1 MRARAT
7 LQPVHARTD
16 MQICISFA
24 AEHTHAHTHTH
35 THTHTQVH
43 MQVYAQTP
51 AYTHACSYEYA
62 CTHAGADF
70 TRACIP
76 DPLPSPSA
84 HTFNERQSANEDIGL
99 LAHGAHWRCLGLC
112 LDDRVRDRLVLLLRV
127 AHMGPSQR
135 DRQRERARARERIP
149 AAGVTCGGGEDGRSR
164 AGLAGNF
171 APAAACVGQGP
182 TCGGGSPLR
191 SPAHACLRSQ
201 AGKTHSHSMRVKE
214 RKPSAR
220 VGLEQR
226 CSSPRTCCDRHNS
239 RERGTPRMC

>member
-1 MRARAT
+1 MKSSFSFNQHT
-7 LQPVHARTD
+7 LIQHTRDLRHAPLLAGSQGTSCVCVCVCVCVHASTCDSAASTRAYRHAD
-16 MQICISFA
+16 MYLFCRRA
-24 AEHTHAHTHTH
+24 HTRTHTH

-127 AHMGPSQR
+127 AHMGPS
-135 DRQRERARARERIP
+135 
-149 AAGVTCGGGEDGRSR
+149 
-164 AGLAGNF
+164 
-171 APAAACVGQGP
+171 
-182 TCGGGSPLR
+182 
-191 SPAHACLRSQ
+191 
-201 AGKTHSHSMRVKE
+201 
-214 RKPSAR
+214 
-220 VGLEQR
+220 
-226 CSSPRTCCDRHNS
+226 
-239 RERGTPRMC
+239 